1 MRKRIL
7 IAVVVLAVLAAA
19 GTWWYRTKKAKPD
32 DRIAI
37 SGNIEMTQVQIGFKT
52 AGKLIERTVDEGDRV
67 KKGMVVARLDR
78 EQLLRQRQ
86 AQEAALASAKAQLAQ
101 AETALSWQRAQLSA
115 DVAAKT
121 RRRER
126 E

>member
-19 GTWWYRTKKAKPD
+19 GDLAGTGPRRPSPS

-67 KKGMVVARLDR
+67 KKGHGGGAARPG
-78 EQLLRQRQ
+78 
-86 AQEAALASAKAQLAQ
+86 AAAAPASRRRRPRSASAKAQLAQ
-101 AETALSWQRAQLSA
+101 AETA
-115 DVAAKT
+115 
-121 RRRER
+121 
-126 E
+126 

>member
-7 IAVVVLAVLAAA
+7 IAVVVLAVLGSCRDLA
-19 GTWWYRTKKAKPD
+19 GIGPSNAKPS

-37 SGNIEMTQVQIGFKT
+37 SGNIEMTQVQIAFKT

-101 AETALSWQRAQLSA
+101 AETACSGSA
-115 DVAAKT
+115 SS
-121 RRRER
+121 
-126 E
+126 